1 MDIKRRKYKRRT
13 KQEET
18 DVQMAPVAYSET
30 LILSLQV
37 LGLLYSS
44 LSPRTLHVSAV
55 ERSALAKMQEHQGR
69 KVKLRLSS

>member
-1 MDIKRRKYKRRT
+1 MT
-13 KQEET
+13 
-18 DVQMAPVAYSET
+18 PVAYSET

-69 KVKLRLSS
+69 KGKLRLSS